1 MSNLMSN
8 FTLNSK
14 PRVSNYRPGSTN
26 RLSNENNEQYE
37 STNKN
42 LVTSRSLQ
50 SNNSNARNA
59 LSALLFNVQNS
70 NDDL

>member
-26 RLSNENNEQYE
+26 RLSNENNEQSE

>member
-1 MSNLMSN
+1 MSN

-26 RLSNENNEQYE
+26 RLSNENNEQSE